1 MNPNLVKPINAQH
14 TLPQS
19 LEIMEQMVLWLIRS
33 GVGFNDF
40 AAALKPIF
48 FQQALQEL
56 GRINGK
62 QTDSA
67 ISLLSGLHRRDVSAL
82 RLALETSQPLEHA
95 KISRPVS
102 VPARVVGRWLAE
114 QLPNPLRFSTETTNN
129 LPSFEALVR
138 TVSNDRH
145 PRSILQELIRL
156 GLASEHGDEIFLEQQ
171 AFQPTTDLNE
181 TAQLMTDNLY
191 AHLAAGVHN
200 LTRPD
205 LNQWLE
211 QAVFADELTE
221 ASVQQLT
228 QHSTQLWSDIALQL
242 LQQANQLC
250 TQDEGLPDA
259 RYCFRF
265 GAYNFAQASL
275 LPPTS
280 DE

>member
-1 MNPNLVKPINAQH
+1 M
-14 TLPQS
+14 
-19 LEIMEQMVLWLIRS
+19 LWLIRS

-56 GRINGK
+56 GRIDGK

-82 RLALETSQPLEHA
+82 RLALEASQPLDHA

-114 QLPNPLRFSTETTNN
+114 QLPNPLRFSTDTTSD
-129 LPSFEALVR
+129 LPSFENLVR
-138 TVSNDRH
+138 TISNDRH

-221 ASVQQLT
+221 ASVQQLI
-228 QHSTQLWSDIALQL
+228 QHSTALWSEIALQL
-242 LQQANQLC
+242 LKLANNLC
-250 TQDEGLPDA
+250 AQDEGKTEA
-259 RYCFRF
+259 RHQFRF
-265 GAYNFAQASL
+265 GAFNFAQ
-275 LPPTS
+275 TS
-280 DE
+280 PQPRTRDE